1 MIRLRRQSHSQWGCS
16 QTPSLKFHHP
26 TAFPVPSSALLIT
39 PAHINLQHSCL
50 SSLHLNGSSMKAGSF
65 VFYFLLYPQWWKQ
78 CLSHNRHW
86 MKESKLLHHPCQRL
100 FWQWAAPIGQFW
112 ANETWGETCQKR
124 KASPSP
130 ARYEHRSICLGCFWQ
145 PYMIRRKSSFRMN
158 IIPGMTG
165 QKDGKSLDLWTMK
178 SIWESSL
185 S

>member
-1 MIRLRRQSHSQWGCS
+1 MFSRCHGQCGWFPKSIPLPTIRLRRQSHSQWGCS

-50 SSLHLNGSSMKAGSF
+50 SSLHLNGSSMRAGSF

-86 MKESKLLHHPCQRL
+86 MKESKLLHLPCQRL

-112 ANETWGETCQKR
+112 ANEMWGETCQKR

-130 ARYEHRSICLGCFWQ
+130 ARYEHRSFAWVASGSYIWSGGKAALGW
-145 PYMIRRKSSFRMN
+145 M
-158 IIPGMTG
+158 
-165 QKDGKSLDLWTMK
+165 
-178 SIWESSL
+178 
-185 S
+185 